1 MGCRR
6 RGGRG
11 LTAAAARRGA
21 AGRPPEL
28 PPPPVPFML
37 SPAFA
42 ISLAER
48 GEKTGARVGGRCQ
61 APCQSHRRRR
71 RRRAAKKASGGRR
84 RASGLPG
91 GKGGGWRRCPQPHC
105 PSPGRLLRSLRR
117 ARPRGGERRRPEGWV
132 RVHAA
137 GYRGGVRGGGG
148 RGSEERREATC
159 NGR

>member
-1 MGCRR
+1 MASLRQPLGGELRAAPPSSPRR
-6 RGGRG
+6 RFHSCFLLPSPSPSPSEGRRRERAWAAAAR
-11 LTAAAARRGA
+11 LPVSHTAAAAA
-21 AGRPPEL
+21 AL
-28 PPPPVPFML
+28 L
-37 SPAFA
+37 
-42 ISLAER
+42 
-48 GEKTGARVGGRCQ
+48 
-61 APCQSHRRRR
+61 
-71 RRRAAKKASGGRR
+71 RRRAGEEGGR
-84 RASGLPG
+84 AACPG

-105 PSPGRLLRSLRR
+105 PCPGRLLRSLRR